1 MKVAFVSDFYPGYPD
16 EFKSFIP
23 HNPEWRWKDAIEYL
37 ENHPELQV
45 TSYDS
50 EATYYRLSNRLIKV
64 YDIDISRPWIIANY
78 DGSEYPQYID
88 YNVVNSNVNLCKFK
102 D

>member
-1 MKVAFVSDFYPGYPD
+1 MKVAFISDFYSDYPE
-16 EFKSFIP
+16 EFQSFIP

-45 TSYDS
+45 TSYEPDV
-50 EATYYRLSNRLIKV
+50 AFYRLGNRLVKV
-64 YDIDISRPWIIANY
+64 YDIDISRPWIIAEY
-78 DGSEYPQYID
+78 DGAEYPQYID
-88 YNVVNSNVNLCKFK
+88 HKVVNSTVNLCKFK